1 MYLGPTSAAARL
13 SMVML
18 AANNTR
24 TPTNFDLSTQEILT
38 SLLIFIPVERECR
51 SEISATLL
59 PPMDKGHD

>member
-18 AANNTR
+18 ANNKR
-24 TPTNFDLSTQEILT
+24 APTNFDLSTQEILT

>member
-18 AANNTR
+18 ANNTR
-24 TPTNFDLSTQEILT
+24 VATNFDLSTQEILT